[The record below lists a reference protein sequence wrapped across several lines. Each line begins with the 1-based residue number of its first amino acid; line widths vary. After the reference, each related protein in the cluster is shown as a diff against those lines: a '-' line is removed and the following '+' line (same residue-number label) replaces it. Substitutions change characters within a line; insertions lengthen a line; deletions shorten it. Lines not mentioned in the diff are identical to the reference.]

1 MRMSCAVLALA
12 LLAGSVPT
20 PAAAQTRTITG
31 IITDAGTGQPLEGAR
46 VSVRGTTLTTT
57 TSVGGT
63 FTLGNVPPGNVV
75 IAIRRIGHN
84 YVDLPL
90 AAGETQLHAALTR
103 DPLHL
108 SDVVVTGQATAVD
121 RRNLANAVATVSGEE
136 LSRVSAQSVEQALQ
150 GKVVGASIQSNSG
163 APGGGM
169 QMRLRGITSINGSSE
184 PLYVI
189 DGVVVSNVAIPSN
202 QNAVTKST
210 QGSNPSLTQDNQVNR
225 IADLN
230 PNDIE
235 NIEVLKGA
243 SASAIYGSRAS
254 NGVVIITTRRG
265 KSGERQ
271 VNATQRIGV
280 SKISNTLGSRTF
292 TTLAEATAAW
302 GASAATYYTQGVTYD
317 HERELAG
324 RTPTSSES
332 VVDVSGGD
340 SDTRYFAS
348 GLWRQDGGIIDN
360 TGYGKQSVRANLDQ
374 DFGQRLNF
382 SLQTNATRSLAQ
394 RGLTNNDNAG
404 VSFWMVFPFT
414 PSFLNLQRNADGT
427 FPANR
432 FGNISNPLQTAALM
446 KNDEKV
452 LRSILAG
459 KLTFSAVQRQSYNL
473 KFTMNGGAD
482 QFSQENSLLFPPE
495 LQFEPLDDGEPGT
508 ALLSN
513 SNNLNL
519 NLGSNA
525 VFTFTPMGGSFAATT
540 SVGVNGSSR
549 ELRTSRIVSRNLV
562 GGLGIVGAGTDV
574 RVVENRQRVEDFG
587 LFAQEELLTWSERL
601 LLTAGVTADRSS
613 ANSDTKK
620 YFYYPKV
627 SGSFRIP
634 QLVRS
639 LDEIKLRAAYGQ
651 TGNQP
656 LFGQKFT
663 PLSAIENI
671 AGLPGLVVPV
681 LGTVGSTNLHP
692 ERQREVEAGTDM
704 TFAGGRAA
712 LELTGFR
719 KDISDLLLQRTLAP
733 SSGFGF
739 EIFNGGRL
747 RTTGA
752 EVAVNLVPV
761 QTSQAEW
768 IFRTSYASTRSKIV
782 SLPVPTFRGLGFG
795 TALGSFQFE
804 EGASATQIVGNDS
817 LPDGSVVVRKIGD
830 ANPDFNMSFVNDFR
844 FRRLHL
850 YGLLDWQHGG
860 SIINLT
866 KFLYDLGQNTVDY
879 ADPITYGGLQTTKGA
894 NRLRLFPK
902 QTAVYVEDASF
913 LKLRELTLSLELPPT
928 MVSRLGR
935 GIRTADLSLSG
946 RNLWTHTNYTG
957 MDPEVS
963 NFGNQ
968 AVGRNIDVAPFP
980 PSRSFWFSVS
990 LGF

>member
-1 MRMSCAVLALA
+1 MRVRCVFLAIA
-12 LLAGSVPT
+12 MLLLSL
-20 PAAAQTRTITG
+20 PASAQTRTLTG
-31 IITDAGTGQPLEGAR
+31 TVTDATTGQPLEGAR
-46 VSVRGTTLTTT
+46 ISVRGTSLATAT
-57 TSVGGT
+57 GAAGQ
-63 FTLGNVPPGNVV
+63 FTLGGLPTGSITV
-75 IAIRRIGHN
+75 AIRRIGN
-84 YVDLPL
+84 NPVDIVLPPGQN
-90 AAGETQLHAALTR
+90 AISVTLTR
-103 DPLHL
+103 DPLRL
-108 SDVVVTGQATAVD
+108 SDVVVTGQATGVE

-136 LSRVSAQSVEQALQ
+136 VSRVSSQTVEQALQ
-150 GKVVGASIQSNSG
+150 GKVVGASIQANSG

-169 QMRLRGITSINGSSE
+169 QMRLRGVTSINGSSE
-184 PLYVI
+184 PLYVV
-189 DGVVVSNVAIPSN
+189 DGVVLSNVAIPSN

-265 KSGERQ
+265 RAGGRQ
-271 VNATQRIGV
+271 INATQRLGF

-292 TTLAEATAAW
+292 NTLAEATAAW
-302 GASAATYYTQGVTYD
+302 GASAANFYQQGVTYD

-324 RTPTSSES
+324 DTPISSES
-332 VVDVSGGD
+332 VVDISGGD

-348 GLWRQDGGIIDN
+348 GLWKHDGGIIKN

-374 DFGQRLNF
+374 SFGSRLNL
-382 SLQTNATRSLAQ
+382 SLQTNATTSLAQ

-414 PSFLNLQRNADGT
+414 PSFLDLRQNPDGT
-427 FPANR
+427 FPLNR
-432 FGNISNPLQTAALM
+432 FGQVSNPLQTAALM

-459 KLTFSAVQRQSYNL
+459 RLTLNALQRAGYSLSFYL
-473 KFTMNGGAD
+473 NGGAD

-495 LQFEPLDDGEPGT
+495 LQFEPIDDGEPGT

-513 SNNLNL
+513 SKNLNL
-519 NLGSNA
+519 NLGTSA
-525 VFTFTPMGGSFAATT
+525 VFTLTPGSGAFRATT

-549 ELRTSRIVSRNLV
+549 DLRVSRIVSRNLV
-562 GGLGIVGAGTDV
+562 GGLGIVGAGTNV
-574 RVVENRQRVEDFG
+574 RVLEQRSRVEDFG
-587 LFAQEELLTWSERL
+587 LFAQEEFLTLSERL
-601 LLTAGVTADRSS
+601 LLTAGITADRSS
-613 ANSDTKK
+613 ANSDTEK
-620 YFYYPKV
+620 YFYYPKF
-627 SGSFRIP
+627 SGSFRFP
-634 QLVRS
+634 QPFQRI
-639 LDEIKLRAAYGQ
+639 DELKIRAAYGQ
-651 TGNQP
+651 SGNQP

-663 PLSAIENI
+663 PLSVIENI
-671 AGLPGLVVPV
+671 AGLSSIVVPV
-681 LGTVGSTNLHP
+681 LGTVGSLDLRP
-692 ERQREVEAGTDM
+692 ERLRELEAGADLS
-704 TFAGGRAA
+704 FAGGRAA
-712 LELTGFR
+712 LEVTGFR
-719 KDISDLLLQRTLAP
+719 KDITDLLLQRTLAP

-739 EIFNGGRL
+739 EVFNGGKL

-752 EVAVNLVPV
+752 EVGVNLIPIQSA
-761 QTSQAEW
+761 QTEW
-768 IFRTSYASTRSKIV
+768 AFRASYASTRSKIL

-830 ANPDFNMSFVNDFR
+830 ANPSFTMSFVNNLRFNR
-844 FRRLHL
+844 FRL

-866 KFLYDLGQNTVDY
+866 KFLYDLGQNTIDY
-879 ADPITYGGLQTTKGA
+879 ADPITYGSLQTTKGA

-902 QTAVYVEDASF
+902 QTGVYVEDASF
-913 LKLRELTLSLELPPT
+913 MKLREVTLSFELPST
-928 MVSRLGR
+928 MVSRFGR
-935 GIRTADLSLSG
+935 GIRSAELSFSG
-946 RNLWTHTNYTG
+946 RNLWTNTDYTG

-968 AVGRNIDVAPFP
+968 AIGRNIDVAPFP
-980 PSRSFWFSVS
+980 PSRSFWFSLS

>member
-1 MRMSCAVLALA
+1 MRMRCAALVLAM
-12 LLAGSVPT
+12 LLSSVPVL
-20 PAAAQTRTITG
+20 AQTRTITG
-31 IITDAGTGQPLEGAR
+31 TVTDAETGQPLEGAR
-46 VSVRGTTLTTT
+46 VGVRGTALSTTT
-57 TSVGGT
+57 AANGR
-63 FTLGNVPPGNVV
+63 FTLGNVPEGSVI

-84 YVDLPL
+84 FADLPL
-90 AAGETQLHAALTR
+90 PAGQNDLTAALTR
-103 DPLHL
+103 DPLRL

-136 LSRVSAQSVEQALQ
+136 VSRVSAQTVEQALQ

-169 QMRLRGITSINGSSE
+169 QMRLRGVTSINGSSE
-184 PLYVI
+184 PLYVV
-189 DGVVVSNVAIPSN
+189 DGVVLSNVAIPSN
-202 QNAVTKST
+202 QNAVTRST

-254 NGVVIITTRRG
+254 NGVVIITTRHGR
-265 KSGERQ
+265 SGERRI
-271 VNATQRIGV
+271 NATQRLGF

-292 TTLAEATAAW
+292 TTEADAVGAFGANAANFFTP
-302 GASAATYYTQGVTYD
+302 GRVFDQ
-317 HERELAG
+317 EKELAG
-324 RTPTSSES
+324 KTPISSES

-340 SDTRYFAS
+340 EDTRYFAS

-374 DFGQRLNF
+374 DFGKRLNF

-394 RGLTNNDNAG
+394 RGLTNNDNAS

-414 PSFLNLQRNADGT
+414 PSFVDLRQGADGT
-427 FPANR
+427 YPANP
-432 FGNISNPLQTAALM
+432 FVVSNPLQTAALM

-452 LRSILAG
+452 LRSIVAGRLTLTALERQGSSLKITLA
-459 KLTFSAVQRQSYNL
+459 
-473 KFTMNGGAD
+473 GGAD

-495 LQFEPLDDGEPGT
+495 LQFEPIDDGEPGT

-513 SNNLNL
+513 SNNLNF

-525 VFTFTPMGGSFAATT
+525 VFTFAPASGAFATTT
-540 SVGVNGSSR
+540 SVGINGSTR
-549 ELRTSRIVSRNLV
+549 DLRISRIVSRNLV

-574 RVVENRQRVEDFG
+574 RVLEQRQRVEDYA
-587 LFAQEELLTWSERL
+587 LFAQEEFLTLNERL
-601 LLTAGVTADRSS
+601 LLTAGITADRSS
-613 ANSDTKK
+613 ANSDTEK
-620 YFYYPKV
+620 YFYYPKF
-627 SGSFRIP
+627 SGSFRFP
-634 QLVRS
+634 QPFRAFE
-639 LDEIKLRAAYGQ
+639 EIKIRAAYGQ

-681 LGTVGSTNLHP
+681 QGTVGSLNLRP
-692 ERQREVEAGTDM
+692 ERQREFEAGTDM
-704 TFAGGRAA
+704 TFAGGRGS
-712 LELTGFR
+712 LEITGFR

-739 EIFNGGRL
+739 EVFNGGKL

-752 EVAVNLVPV
+752 EVGVNLVPI
-761 QTSQAEW
+761 QSADAEW
-768 IFRTSYASTRSKIV
+768 IFRTTYASTRSKIT

-817 LPDGSVVVRKIGD
+817 LPDGSTVVRKIGD
-830 ANPDFNMSFVNDFR
+830 SNPDFNMSFSNDLR
-844 FRRLHL
+844 YKRLRL
-850 YGLLDWQHGG
+850 YGLLDWQHG
-860 SIINLT
+860 SDIINLT
-866 KFLYDLGQNTVDY
+866 KFLYDLGSNTADY

-902 QTAVYVEDASF
+902 QTAMYVEDASF
-913 LKLRELTLSLELPPT
+913 MKLREVTLSLELPT
-928 MVSRLGR
+928 AMVARFGR
-935 GIRTADLSLSG
+935 GVRSVDLSLSG
-946 RNLWTHTNYTG
+946 RNLLTFTDYTG

-968 AVGRNIDVAPFP
+968 AIGRNIDVAPFP
-980 PSRSFWFSVS
+980 PSRSFWFSVA

>member
-1 MRMSCAVLALA
+1 MRLSCAAMALA
-12 LLAGSVPT
+12 LFTAM

-31 IITDAGTGQPLEGAR
+31 TIVDASTGQPLEGAR
-46 VSVRGTTLTTT
+46 VSVRGSAIAT
-57 TSVGGT
+57 TSGPGGQ
-63 FTLGNVPPGNVV
+63 FTLGGVPQTGITISV
-75 IAIRRIGHN
+75 RRIGSN
-84 YVDLPL
+84 PADVTL
-90 AAGETQLHAALTR
+90 APGMNEIRVTLTR
-103 DPLHL
+103 DPLRL
-108 SDVVVTGQATAVD
+108 SDVVVTGQATGVE

-136 LSRVSAQSVEQALQ
+136 VSRVSAQSVEQALQ
-150 GKVVGASIQSNSG
+150 GKVVGASIQANSG

-169 QMRLRGITSINGSSE
+169 QMRLRGVTSINGSSE
-184 PLYVI
+184 PLYVV
-189 DGVVVSNVAIPSN
+189 DGVVLSNVAIPSN
-202 QNAVTKST
+202 QNAVTRST
-210 QGSNPSLTQDNQVNR
+210 QGSNPSLTQDAQVNR

-265 KSGERQ
+265 RAGERRI
-271 VNATQRIGV
+271 NATQRLGW
-280 SKISNTLGSRTF
+280 SKISHTLGSRTF
-292 TTLAEATAAW
+292 NTLAEATAAW
-302 GASAATYYTQGVTYD
+302 GPSAANFYQQGVTYD
-317 HERELAG
+317 HEKELAG
-324 RTPTSSES
+324 RTPMSSES
-332 VVDVSGGD
+332 VVDISGGD

-348 GLWRQDGGIIDN
+348 GLWKHDGGIIAN

-374 DFGQRLNF
+374 DFGQRLNL
-382 SLQTNATRSLAQ
+382 SLQTNATTSLAQ

-414 PSFLNLQRNADGT
+414 PNFLDLRQKADGT
-427 FPANR
+427 FPDNH

-459 KLTFSAVQRQSYNL
+459 RLTFNAIQSQGYSL
-473 KFTMNGGAD
+473 RFYLNGGAD

-495 LQFEPLDDGEPGT
+495 LQFEPIDDGEPGT

-513 SNNLNL
+513 SKNLNL
-519 NLGSNA
+519 NLGSSG
-525 VFTFTPMGGSFAATT
+525 VFTIAPAGGAFTATT

-549 ELRTSRIVSRNLV
+549 DLRISRIVSRNLV

-574 RVVENRQRVEDFG
+574 RVLEQRQRVENFG
-587 LFAQEELLTWSERL
+587 LFAQEEFLTLSERL
-601 LLTAGVTADRSS
+601 LLTAGINADRSS
-613 ANSDTKK
+613 ANSDTEK
-620 YFYYPKV
+620 YFFYPKV
-627 SGSFRIP
+627 SGSLRFPQPFR
-634 QLVRS
+634 S
-639 LDEIKLRAAYGQ
+639 TDEIKIRAAYGQ
-651 TGNQP
+651 SGNEP

-671 AGLPGLVVPV
+671 AGLPGIVVPV
-681 LGTVGSTNLHP
+681 QGTVGSTNLHP
-692 ERQREVEAGTDM
+692 ERQREIEVGADLA
-704 TFAGGRAA
+704 FAGGRAA

-739 EIFNGGRL
+739 ENFNGGKL

-752 EVAVNLVPV
+752 EVGVNLVPF
-761 QTSQAEW
+761 QTTDAEW
-768 IFRTSYASTRSKIV
+768 LFRTSYASTRSKIV

-830 ANPDFNMSFVNDFR
+830 ANPDFTMSFVNNLR
-844 FRRLHL
+844 FKRFHL

-866 KFLYDLGQNTVDY
+866 KFLYDLGQNTIDY
-879 ADPITYGGLQTTKGA
+879 AEPITYGSLQTTKGA

-913 LKLRELTLSLELPPT
+913 MKLREVTLSFEVPST
-928 MVSRLGR
+928 IVSRFGR
-935 GIRTADLSLSG
+935 GIRSADLSFSG

-968 AVGRNIDVAPFP
+968 PIGRNIDVAPFP
-980 PSRSFWFSVS
+980 PSRSYWFSLS

>member
-1 MRMSCAVLALA
+1 MRLRCSLAVIAM
-12 LLAGSVPT
+12 LLLSL
-20 PAAAQTRTITG
+20 PAAAQTRTLTG
-31 IITDAGTGQPLEGAR
+31 TVTDATTGQPLEGAR
-46 VSVRGTTLTTT
+46 VSVRGTALNTATGAAGQFTIGGVP
-57 TSVGGT
+57 TSGITISV
-63 FTLGNVPPGNVV
+63 
-75 IAIRRIGHN
+75 RRIGSN
-84 YVDLPL
+84 PVEIVLPP
-90 AAGETQLHAALTR
+90 GQTEIRIGLTR
-103 DPLHL
+103 DPLRL
-108 SDVVVTGQATAVD
+108 SDVVVTGQATGVE
-121 RRNLANAVATVSGEE
+121 RRNLANAVATVSGEDV
-136 LSRVSAQSVEQALQ
+136 SRVSAQTVEQALQ
-150 GKVVGASIQSNSG
+150 GKVVGASIQANSG

-169 QMRLRGITSINGSSE
+169 QMRMRGVTSINASSE

-225 IADLN
+225 IADIN

-254 NGVVIITTRRG
+254 NGVVIITTRHGRA
-265 KSGERQ
+265 GERRI
-271 VNATQRIGV
+271 NATQRIGF

-292 TTLAEATAAW
+292 TTLADATAAF
-302 GASAATYYTQGVTYD
+302 GASAANFFTPGGPVYD
-317 HERELAG
+317 HEEELAG
-324 RTPTSSES
+324 HTPVSSES
-332 VVDVSGGD
+332 VVDFSGGD
-340 SDTRYFAS
+340 ADTRYFAS
-348 GLWRQDGGIIDN
+348 GLWKYDGGIIDN

-374 DFGQRLNF
+374 DFGKRLNF
-382 SLQTNATRSLAQ
+382 SLQTQALKSLAQ
-394 RGLTNNDNAG
+394 RGLTNNDNAS

-414 PSFLNLQRNADGT
+414 PSFVNLERNPDGT
-427 FPANR
+427 YPSNPFVA
-432 FGNISNPLQTAALM
+432 SNPLQTAALM

-459 KLTFSAVQRQSYNL
+459 RLTFDAVERQGFSL
-473 KFTMNGGAD
+473 RFAVNGGAD

-495 LQFEPLDDGEPGT
+495 LQFEPTDDGEPGT

-519 NLGSNA
+519 NLATTG
-525 VFTFTPMGGSFAATT
+525 VFTLTPLSGAFRATT

-549 ELRTSRIVSRNLV
+549 ELRISRIVSRNLV

-574 RVVENRQRVEDFG
+574 RVLEQRQRVEDFG
-587 LFAQEELLTWSERL
+587 LFAQEEFLTFNERL
-601 LLTAGVTADRSS
+601 LLTAGINADRSS
-613 ANSDTKK
+613 ANSDTEK
-620 YFYYPKV
+620 YFYYPKF
-627 SGSFRIP
+627 SGSFRFP
-634 QLVRS
+634 QPFRWV
-639 LDEIKLRAAYGQ
+639 EEAKIRAAYGQ
-651 TGNQP
+651 SGNQP

-681 LGTVGSTNLHP
+681 QGPVGSTNLHP
-692 ERQREVEAGTDM
+692 ERQREFEAGADIG
-704 TFAGGRAA
+704 FIGGRAS
-712 LELTGFR
+712 LEITGFR

-739 EIFNGGRL
+739 EIFNGGKL

-752 EVAVNLVPV
+752 EVGVNIIPI
-761 QTSQAEW
+761 QNADAEW
-768 IFRTSYASTRSKIV
+768 AFRTSYASTRSKIV

-804 EGASATQIVGNDS
+804 EGASPTQIVGNDS
-817 LPDGSVVVRKIGD
+817 LPNGSTVVRKIGD
-830 ANPDFNMSFVNDFR
+830 ANPSFNMSFVNNLR
-844 FRRLHL
+844 FKSLRL

-860 SIINLT
+860 SLINLT
-866 KFLYDLGQNTVDY
+866 KFLYDLGSNTADY
-879 ADPITYGGLQTTKGA
+879 AEPITVGTLQTTKGA

-902 QTAVYVEDASF
+902 QTAMYVEDASF
-913 LKLRELTLSLELPPT
+913 LKLREVTLSVDVPST
-928 MVSRLGR
+928 IVSRFGR
-935 GIRTADLSLSG
+935 GVRTAELSFSG
-946 RNLWTHTNYTG
+946 RNLWTHTDYTG

-968 AVGRNIDVAPFP
+968 PIGRNIDVGPFP
-980 PSRSFWFSVS
+980 PSRSFWFSVT

>member
-1 MRMSCAVLALA
+1 MRRSCALAALA
-12 LLAGSVPT
+12 LLLGSVPV
-20 PAAAQTRTITG
+20 AAQTRTITG
-31 IITDAGTGQPLEGAR
+31 TVTDAATGQPLEDAR
-46 VSVRGTTLTTT
+46 VSVRGTSLSTTT
-57 TSVGGT
+57 GAGGR
-63 FTLGNVPPGNVV
+63 FTLGNVPEGNLT

-84 YVDLPL
+84 FVDLPL
-90 AAGETQLHAALTR
+90 PAGQNELRAALTR
-103 DPLHL
+103 DPLRL

-121 RRNLANAVATVSGEE
+121 RRNLANAVATVSGEDV
-136 LSRVSAQSVEQALQ
+136 SRVSAQTVEQALQ
-150 GKVVGASIQSNSG
+150 GKVVGASIQANSG

-169 QMRLRGITSINGSSE
+169 QMRLRGVTSINGSSE
-184 PLYVI
+184 PLYVV

-265 KSGERQ
+265 RSGERR
-271 VNATQRIGV
+271 VNATQRIGF

-292 TTLAEATAAW
+292 NTLAEATAAW
-302 GASAATYYTQGVTYD
+302 GPSAATFYKQGVTYD
-317 HERELAG
+317 QERELAG
-324 RTPTSSES
+324 HTPVSSES

-340 SDTRYFAS
+340 ADTRYFAS
-348 GLWRQDGGIIDN
+348 GLWKKDGGIIDN
-360 TGYGKQSVRANLDQ
+360 TGYGKQGVRANLDQ
-374 DFGQRLNF
+374 DFGKRLNL
-382 SLQTNATRSLAQ
+382 SLQTDATKSLAQ
-394 RGLTNNDNAG
+394 RGLTNNDNAS

-414 PSFLNLQRNADGT
+414 PSFVDLRRQPDGT
-427 FPANR
+427 FPANP
-432 FGNISNPLQTAALM
+432 FVTSNPLQTAALM

-452 LRSILAG
+452 LRSILSG
-459 KLTFSAVQRQSYNL
+459 RLTLTAIESQAYNL
-473 KFTMNGGAD
+473 KLVLNGGAD

-495 LQFEPLDDGEPGT
+495 LQFEPIDGEPGT

-513 SNNLNL
+513 SNNVNL

-525 VFTFTPMGGSFAATT
+525 VFTFAPISGAFTATT
-540 SVGVNGSSR
+540 SVGVNGASR
-549 ELRTSRIVSRNLV
+549 DLRISRIVSQNLV

-574 RVVENRQRVEDFG
+574 RVLEQRQRVENFG
-587 LFAQEELLTWSERL
+587 LFAQEEFLTLSERL
-601 LLTAGVTADRSS
+601 LLTAGINADRSS

-620 YFYYPKV
+620 YFYYPKL
-627 SGSFRIP
+627 SGSLRFPQVFRGI
-634 QLVRS
+634 
-639 LDEIKLRAAYGQ
+639 EEAKLRAAYGQ
-651 TGNQP
+651 SGNEP

-671 AGLPGLVVPV
+671 AGLPGLTVPV
-681 LGTVGSTNLHP
+681 QGTVGSKNLHP
-692 ERQREVEAGTDM
+692 ERQREFEAGTDL
-704 TFAGGRAA
+704 TLAGGRAA
-712 LELTGFR
+712 VELTGFR
-719 KDISDLLLQRTLAP
+719 KDISDLILQRTLPP

-739 EIFNGGRL
+739 ENFNGGKL
-747 RTTGA
+747 RTTGL
-752 EVAVNLVPV
+752 EVGVNLVPI
-761 QTSQAEW
+761 QSTEAEW
-768 IFRTSYASTRSKIV
+768 VFRTSFASTRSKITE
-782 SLPVPTFRGLGFG
+782 LPVPTFRGLGFG

-804 EGASATQIVGNDS
+804 QGASATQIVGNDT
-817 LPDGSVVVRKIGD
+817 LPNGTTLVRKIGD
-830 ANPDFNMSFVNDFR
+830 ANPDFTMSFVNNLR
-844 FRRLHL
+844 FRRLRL

-866 KFLYDLGQNTVDY
+866 KFLYDLGSNTVDF

-913 LKLRELTLSLELPPT
+913 LKLRELTLSFDIPET
-928 MVSRLGR
+928 MISRFGR
-935 GIRTADLSLSG
+935 GVRTAEVSFSG

-968 AVGRNIDVAPFP
+968 PIGRNIDVAPFP
-980 PSRSFWFSVS
+980 PSRSFWLSVS

>member
-1 MRMSCAVLALA
+1 MRVRCVLMAA
-12 LLAGSVPT
+12 AMLLLSV
-20 PAAAQTRTITG
+20 PAAAQTRTLTG
-31 IITDAGTGQPLEGAR
+31 TVTDASTGQPLEGAR
-46 VSVRGTTLTTT
+46 VSVRGTSLAATTGAAG
-57 TSVGGT
+57 V
-63 FTLGNVPPGNVV
+63 FTLGSVPTGG
-75 IAIRRIGHN
+75 ITITIRRIGSN
-84 YVDLPL
+84 PTEIVLPP
-90 AAGETQLHAALTR
+90 GQNEIRVTLTR
-103 DPLHL
+103 DPLRL
-108 SDVVVTGQATAVD
+108 SDVVVTGQATGVE

-136 LSRVSAQSVEQALQ
+136 VSRVSAQTVEQALQ
-150 GKVVGASIQSNSG
+150 GKVVGASIQANSG

-169 QMRLRGITSINGSSE
+169 QMRLRGVTSINGASE
-184 PLYVI
+184 PLYVV
-189 DGVVVSNVAIPSN
+189 DGVVLSNVAIPSN

-225 IADLN
+225 IADIN

-265 KSGERQ
+265 RAGERR
-271 VNATQRIGV
+271 VNATQRVGF

-292 TTLAEATAAW
+292 NTLAEATAAW
-302 GASAATYYTQGVTYD
+302 GASAANFYQQGRSFD

-324 RTPTSSES
+324 RTPVSSES
-332 VVDVSGGD
+332 VVDISGGD

-348 GLWRQDGGIIDN
+348 GLWKRDGGIIQN

-374 DFGQRLNF
+374 DFGPRLNL
-382 SLQTNATRSLAQ
+382 SLQTNATTSLAQ

-414 PSFLNLQRNADGT
+414 PNFLDLRQNPDGT

-432 FGNISNPLQTAALM
+432 FGNVSNPLQTAALM

-459 KLTFSAVQRQSYNL
+459 RLTFNAIQRQAYSL
-473 KFTMNGGAD
+473 KLYLNGGAD

-495 LQFEPLDDGEPGT
+495 LQFEPIDDGEPGT

-513 SNNLNL
+513 SKNLNL
-519 NLGSNA
+519 NLGTSA
-525 VFTFTPMGGSFAATT
+525 VFTVSPASGAFSATT

-549 ELRTSRIVSRNLV
+549 ELRVSRIVSRNLV
-562 GGLGIVGAGTDV
+562 GGLGIVGAGTNV
-574 RVVENRQRVEDFG
+574 RVLEQRQRVEDFG
-587 LFAQEELLTWSERL
+587 LFAQEEFLTLSERL

-613 ANSDTKK
+613 ANSDTEK
-620 YFYYPKV
+620 YFYYPKI
-627 SGSFRIP
+627 SGSFRFIQP
-634 QLVRS
+634 FRMMEEVK
-639 LDEIKLRAAYGQ
+639 IRAAYGQ
-651 TGNQP
+651 SGNQP

-663 PLSAIENI
+663 PLSAVENI
-671 AGLPGLVVPV
+671 AGLPAIVVPV
-681 LGTVGSTNLHP
+681 QGTVGSLNLRP
-692 ERQREVEAGTDM
+692 ERMREIEAGADLS
-704 TFAGGRAA
+704 FVGGRAA
-712 LELTGFR
+712 VELTGFR
-719 KDISDLLLQRTLAP
+719 KDITDLLLQRTLAP

-739 EIFNGGRL
+739 EIFNGGKL

-752 EVAVNLVPV
+752 EVAVNLVPIQSA
-761 QTSQAEW
+761 QTEW
-768 IFRTSYASTRSKIV
+768 VFRTSFASTRSKIV
-782 SLPVPTFRGLGFG
+782 ALPVPTFRGLGFG

-830 ANPDFNMSFVNDFR
+830 ANPSFTMSFVNNLRFNR
-844 FRRLHL
+844 FRL

-866 KFLYDLGQNTVDY
+866 KFLYDLGQNTIDY
-879 ADPITYGGLQTTKGA
+879 ADPITYGTLQTTKGA

-913 LKLRELTLSLELPPT
+913 MKLREVTLAFELPAT
-928 MVSRLGR
+928 MVSRFGR
-935 GIRTADLSLSG
+935 GIRSAELSFSG
-946 RNLWTHTNYTG
+946 RNLWTNTDYSG

-968 AVGRNIDVAPFP
+968 PIGRNIDVAPFP
-980 PSRSFWFSVS
+980 PSRSFWFSLS

>member
-1 MRMSCAVLALA
+1 MRMSCAVLALT
-12 LLAGSVPT
+12 LLLSSVP
-20 PAAAQTRTITG
+20 AVAQTRTITG
-31 IITDAGTGQPLEGAR
+31 TVTDASTGQPLEGAR
-46 VSVRGTTLTTT
+46 VGVRGTALSVTT
-57 TSVGGT
+57 GADGK
-63 FTLGNVPPGNVV
+63 FTLGNVPQGNVV
-75 IAIRRIGHN
+75 VAIRRIGN
-84 YVDLPL
+84 NFVDLPL
-90 AAGETQLHAALTR
+90 PAGQNELRVALTR
-103 DPLHL
+103 DPLRL

-136 LSRVSAQSVEQALQ
+136 VSRVSAQTVEQALQ
-150 GKVVGASIQSNSG
+150 GKVVGASIQANSG

-169 QMRLRGITSINGSSE
+169 QMRLRGVTSINGSSE
-184 PLYVI
+184 PLYVV

-202 QNAVTKST
+202 QNAVTRST

-265 KSGERQ
+265 RSGERRI
-271 VNATQRIGV
+271 NATQRIGV

-292 TTLAEATAAW
+292 TSLADATAAF
-302 GASAATYYTQGVTYD
+302 GASAANYFKPGVVYN
-317 HERELAG
+317 HEDELAG
-324 RTPTSSES
+324 HTPMSSES

-340 SDTRYFAS
+340 SDTRYFVS
-348 GLWRQDGGIIDN
+348 GLWKHDGGIIDN
-360 TGYGKQSVRANLDQ
+360 TGYGKQSVRAN
-374 DFGQRLNF
+374 
-382 SLQTNATRSLAQ
+382 
-394 RGLTNNDNAG
+394 NDNAS

-414 PSFLNLQRNADGT
+414 PSFVDLRRNPDGT
-427 FPANR
+427 FPSNPFVA
-432 FGNISNPLQTAALM
+432 SNPLQTAALM

-459 KLTFSAVQRQSYNL
+459 RLTFNAIQRQAYNL
-473 KFTMNGGAD
+473 KFTLNGGAD

-495 LQFEPLDDGEPGT
+495 LQFEPTDDGEPGT

-513 SNNLNL
+513 SNNVNL
-519 NLGSNA
+519 NLGTNG
-525 VFTFTPMGGSFAATT
+525 VFTLTPASGAFTATT

-549 ELRTSRIVSRNLV
+549 DLRTSRIVSRNLV

-574 RVVENRQRVEDFG
+574 RVVEQRQRVEDFG
-587 LFAQEELLTWSERL
+587 LFAQEEFLTLSERL
-601 LLTAGVTADRSS
+601 LLTAGINADRSS

-620 YFYYPKV
+620 YFYYPKF
-627 SGSFRIP
+627 SGSLRFPQPFRAT
-634 QLVRS
+634 
-639 LDEIKLRAAYGQ
+639 DEAKLRIAYGQ
-651 TGNQP
+651 SGNQP

-692 ERQREVEAGTDM
+692 ERQREVEAGVDA

-739 EIFNGGRL
+739 EVFNGGKL

-752 EVAVNLVPV
+752 EVGVNLVPI
-761 QTSQAEW
+761 QSAETEW
-768 IFRTSYASTRSKIV
+768 IFRTSFASTRSKIT

-817 LPDGSVVVRKIGD
+817 LPNGSVVVRKIGD
-830 ANPDFNMSFVNDFR
+830 ANPDFNMSFSNNLR
-844 FRRLHL
+844 FKRLRL

-866 KFLYDLGQNTVDY
+866 KFLYDLGSNTVDY

-902 QTAVYVEDASF
+902 QTGVYVEDASF
-913 LKLRELTLSLELPPT
+913 MKLRELTLSLDVPET
-928 MVSRLGR
+928 MVARFGR
-935 GIRTADLSLSG
+935 GVRTAEQSFSG

-968 AVGRNIDVAPFP
+968 PIGRNIDVAPFP
-980 PSRSFWFSVS
+980 PSRSFWFSLS

>member
-1 MRMSCAVLALA
+1 MVACVWWHRLILTSAGGCMRMGCAVMALA
-12 LLAGSVPT
+12 LLLGAVP
-20 PAAAQTRTITG
+20 AVAQTRTITG
-31 IITDAGTGQPLEGAR
+31 TVTDAGTGQPLEGAR
-46 VSVRGTTLTTT
+46 VSVRGTALSTTT
-57 TSVGGT
+57 GAGGR
-63 FTLGNVPPGNVV
+63 FTLGNVPDGNIVV
-75 IAIRRIGHN
+75 SIRRIGSN
-84 YVDLPL
+84 FADLPL
-90 AAGETQLHAALTR
+90 PAGQNELRAVLTR
-103 DPLHL
+103 DPLRL
-108 SDVVVTGQATAVD
+108 SDVVVTGQATGVE

-136 LSRVSAQSVEQALQ
+136 VARVSAQTVEQALQ
-150 GKVVGASIQSNSG
+150 GKVVGASIQ
-163 APGGGM
+163 A
-169 QMRLRGITSINGSSE
+169 
-184 PLYVI
+184 
-189 DGVVVSNVAIPSN
+189 
-202 QNAVTKST
+202 
-210 QGSNPSLTQDNQVNR
+210 NQVNR

-265 KSGERQ
+265 RSGERR
-271 VNATQRIGV
+271 VNATQRLGV

-292 TTLAEATAAW
+292 NTLAEATAAW
-302 GASAATYYTQGVTYD
+302 GPSAATFYKQGVTYD
-317 HERELAG
+317 QERELAG
-324 RTPTSSES
+324 HTPVSSES

-340 SDTRYFAS
+340 ADTRYFAS
-348 GLWRQDGGIIDN
+348 GLWKKDGGIIDN
-360 TGYGKQSVRANLDQ
+360 TGYGKQGVRANLDQ
-374 DFGQRLNF
+374 DFGKRLNL
-382 SLQTNATRSLAQ
+382 SLQTDATKSLAQ
-394 RGLTNNDNAG
+394 RGLTNNDNAS

-414 PSFLNLQRNADGT
+414 PSFVDLRRNPDGT
-427 FPANR
+427 FPSNPFVA
-432 FGNISNPLQTAALM
+432 SNPLQTAALM

-459 KLTFSAVQRQSYNL
+459 RLTFNAIQRQAYNL
-473 KFTMNGGAD
+473 KFTLNGGAD

-495 LQFEPLDDGEPGT
+495 LQFEPTDDGEPGT

-513 SNNLNL
+513 SNNVNL
-519 NLGSNA
+519 NLGTNG
-525 VFTFTPMGGSFAATT
+525 VFTLTPASGAFTATT

-549 ELRTSRIVSRNLV
+549 DLRTSRIVSRNLV

-574 RVVENRQRVEDFG
+574 RVVEQRQRVEDFG
-587 LFAQEELLTWSERL
+587 LFAQEEFLTLSERL
-601 LLTAGVTADRSS
+601 LLTAGINADRSS

-620 YFYYPKV
+620 YSYYPKL
-627 SGSFRIP
+627 SGSYRFVQPFRGMQELKI
-634 QLVRS
+634 
-639 LDEIKLRAAYGQ
+639 RAAYGQ

-692 ERQREVEAGTDM
+692 ERQREVEAGVDA
-704 TFAGGRAA
+704 TFGGGRAA

-739 EIFNGGRL
+739 EVFNGGKL

-752 EVAVNLVPV
+752 EVGVNLVPI
-761 QTSQAEW
+761 QTAQTEW
-768 IFRTSYASTRSKIV
+768 IFRTSFASTRSKIT

-817 LPDGSVVVRKIGD
+817 LPDGSTVVRKIGD
-830 ANPDFNMSFVNDFR
+830 GNPDFNMSFSNNLR
-844 FRRLHL
+844 FKRLRL
-850 YGLLDWQHGG
+850 YGLLDCPHGG

-866 KFLYDLGQNTVDY
+866 KFLYDLGSNTADY

-902 QTAVYVEDASF
+902 QTGVYVEDASF
-913 LKLRELTLSLELPPT
+913 MKLRELTLSLDVPET
-928 MVSRLGR
+928 MVARLGR
-935 GIRTADLSLSG
+935 GVRTAELSFSG

-968 AVGRNIDVAPFP
+968 PIGRNIDVAPFP
-980 PSRSFWFSVS
+980 PSRSYWCSLS

>member
-1 MRMSCAVLALA
+1 MRMRCAALVLAMFLS
-12 LLAGSVPT
+12 SVPVL
-20 PAAAQTRTITG
+20 AQTRTITG
-31 IITDAGTGQPLEGAR
+31 TVTDAETGQPLEGAR
-46 VSVRGTTLTTT
+46 VGVRGTALSTTT
-57 TSVGGT
+57 AANGR
-63 FTLGNVPPGNVV
+63 FTLGSVPEGNVV

-84 YVDLPL
+84 FADLPL
-90 AAGETQLHAALTR
+90 PAGQNDLRAALTR
-103 DPLHL
+103 DPLRL

-121 RRNLANAVATVSGEE
+121 RRNLANAVATVSGAEV
-136 LSRVSAQSVEQALQ
+136 SRVSAQTVEQALQ

-169 QMRLRGITSINGSSE
+169 QMRLRGVTSINGSSE
-184 PLYVI
+184 PLYVV
-189 DGVVVSNVAIPSN
+189 DGVVLSNVAIPSN
-202 QNAVTKST
+202 QNAVTRST

-265 KSGERQ
+265 AAGERRI
-271 VNATQRIGV
+271 NASQRIGF

-292 TTLAEATAAW
+292 TSSADAVAAFGPNAANFFTAGRAFD
-302 GASAATYYTQGVTYD
+302 Q
-317 HERELAG
+317 EKELAG
-324 RTPTSSES
+324 HTPLSSES

-340 SDTRYFAS
+340 ADTRYFAS
-348 GLWRQDGGIIDN
+348 GLWKHDGGIIDN
-360 TGYGKQSVRANLDQ
+360 TGYEKQSVRANLDQ
-374 DFGQRLNF
+374 DFGKRLNF

-394 RGLTNNDNAG
+394 RGLTNNDNAS

-414 PSFLNLQRNADGT
+414 PSFVDLRQNPDGT
-427 FPANR
+427 YPANP
-432 FGNISNPLQTAALM
+432 FVVSNPLQTAALM

-452 LRSILAG
+452 LRSIVSG
-459 KLTFSAVQRQSYNL
+459 RLTFTALERQGSSL
-473 KFTMNGGAD
+473 KFTLNGGAD

-495 LQFEPLDDGEPGT
+495 LQFEPIDDGEPGT

-519 NLGSNA
+519 NLGTNG
-525 VFTFTPMGGSFAATT
+525 VFTFSPASGAFAATT

-549 ELRTSRIVSRNLV
+549 ELRVSRIVSRNLV

-574 RVVENRQRVEDFG
+574 RVLEQRQRVEDFS
-587 LFAQEELLTWSERL
+587 LFAQEEFLTLSERL
-601 LLTAGVTADRSS
+601 LLTAGITADRSS
-613 ANSDTKK
+613 ANSDTEK
-620 YFYYPKV
+620 YFYYPKF
-627 SGSFRIP
+627 SGSLRFPQPFRAFE
-634 QLVRS
+634 
-639 LDEIKLRAAYGQ
+639 EIKIRAAYGQ

-681 LGTVGSTNLHP
+681 LGTVGSLNLHP
-692 ERQREVEAGTDM
+692 ERQREFEAGTDM
-704 TFAGGRAA
+704 TFAGGRGA
-712 LELTGFR
+712 LEITGFR

-739 EIFNGGRL
+739 EVFNGGKL

-752 EVAVNLVPV
+752 EVAVNLVPI
-761 QTSQAEW
+761 QSAEAQW
-768 IFRTSYASTRSKIV
+768 VFRTSYASTRSKITA
-782 SLPVPTFRGLGFG
+782 LPVPTFRGLGFG

-804 EGASATQIVGNDS
+804 EGASATQIVGNDT
-817 LPDGSVVVRKIGD
+817 LPDGSTLVRKIGD
-830 ANPDFNMSFVNDFR
+830 SNPDFTMSFSNDLR
-844 FRRLHL
+844 FKRLRL
-850 YGLLDWQHGG
+850 YGLLDWQHG
-860 SIINLT
+860 SDIINLT
-866 KFLYDLGQNTVDY
+866 KFLYDLGSNTADY

-902 QTAVYVEDASF
+902 QTAMYVEDASF
-913 LKLRELTLSLELPPT
+913 MKLREVTLSLELPTT
-928 MVSRLGR
+928 MVSRFGR
-935 GIRTADLSLSG
+935 GVRSVDLSFSG
-946 RNLWTHTNYTG
+946 RNLLTFTDYTG

-968 AVGRNIDVAPFP
+968 AIGRNIDVAPFP

>member
-1 MRMSCAVLALA
+1 MRLSCAAVALA
-12 LLAGSVPT
+12 LVFTSV
-20 PAAAQTRTITG
+20 PAAAQTRTVTG
-31 IITDAGTGQPLEGAR
+31 TVIDASTGQPLEGAR
-46 VSVRGTTLTTT
+46 VSIRGTAIAVTT
-57 TSVGGT
+57 GPNGQ
-63 FTLGNVPPGNVV
+63 FTLGNAPEN
-75 IAIRRIGHN
+75 AITLSVRRIGSN
-84 YVDLPL
+84 PADIGI
-90 AAGETQLHAALTR
+90 AAGQTDVRITMTR
-103 DPLHL
+103 DPLRL
-108 SDVVVTGQATAVD
+108 SDVVVTGQATGVE
-121 RRNLANAVATVSGEE
+121 RRNLANAVATVSGEDVA
-136 LSRVSAQSVEQALQ
+136 RVSAQSVEQALQ

-169 QMRLRGITSINGSSE
+169 QMQLRGVTSINGSSE
-184 PLYVI
+184 PLYVV

-202 QNAVTKST
+202 QNAVTRST
-210 QGSNPSLTQDNQVNR
+210 QGSNPSLTQDAQVNR

-254 NGVVIITTRRG
+254 NGVVIITTRHGR
-265 KSGERQ
+265 SGERRLD
-271 VNATQRIGV
+271 ATQRIGW
-280 SKISNTLGSRTF
+280 SKISNTLGSRSF
-292 TTLAEATAAW
+292 NSLADATAAW
-302 GASAATYYTQGVTYD
+302 GPSAATYYQQGVTFD
-317 HERELAG
+317 HEKELAG
-324 RTPTSSES
+324 RTPVSGES
-332 VVDVSGGD
+332 VVNISGGD

-348 GLWRQDGGIIDN
+348 GLWKHDGGIIAN

-374 DFGQRLNF
+374 DFGQRL
-382 SLQTNATRSLAQ
+382 SLSIQTNATTSLAQ

-414 PSFLNLQRNADGT
+414 PSFLDLRQQPDGT
-427 FPANR
+427 FPANH

-452 LRSILAG
+452 LRSILSG
-459 KLTFSAVQRQSYNL
+459 RLTLNAIQRQAYSL
-473 KFTMNGGAD
+473 RFFLNGGAD

-495 LQFEPLDDGEPGT
+495 LQFEPIDDGEPGT

-513 SNNLNL
+513 SKNLNL
-519 NLGSNA
+519 NLGTSG
-525 VFTFTPMGGSFAATT
+525 VFTLAPTGGFFTATT

-549 ELRTSRIVSRNLV
+549 DLRISRIVSRNLV

-574 RVVENRQRVEDFG
+574 RVLEQRQRVEDFG
-587 LFAQEELLTWSERL
+587 LFAQEEFLTLSERL
-601 LLTAGVTADRSS
+601 LLTAGINADRSS
-613 ANSDTKK
+613 ANSDIKK
-620 YFYYPKV
+620 YFYYPKL
-627 SGSFRIP
+627 SASFRFP
-634 QLVRS
+634 QPFRS
-639 LDEIKLRAAYGQ
+639 ADEIKIRAAYGES
-651 TGNQP
+651 GNEP

-671 AGLPGLVVPV
+671 AGLPGIVVPV
-681 LGTVGSTNLHP
+681 QGPVGSTNLHP
-692 ERQREVEAGTDM
+692 ERQREVEGGADLA
-704 TFAGGRAA
+704 FARGRVAV
-712 LELTGFR
+712 ELTGFR

-739 EIFNGGRL
+739 EIFNGGKL

-752 EVAVNLVPV
+752 EVGVNLVPIE
-761 QTSQAEW
+761 TSNTEW
-768 IFRTSYASTRSKIV
+768 LFRTSFASTRSKIV
-782 SLPVPTFRGLGFG
+782 ALPVPTFRGLGFG

-804 EGASATQIVGNDS
+804 EGKSATQIVGNDS

-830 ANPDFNMSFVNDFR
+830 ANPDFKMSFVNNLR
-844 FRRLHL
+844 FGRLRL

-913 LKLRELTLSLELPPT
+913 MKLRELTLSVELPTT
-928 MVSRLGR
+928 MVSRFGR
-935 GIRTADLSLSG
+935 GVRSADLSVSG

-968 AVGRNIDVAPFP
+968 PIGRNIDVAPFP
-980 PSRSFWFSVS
+980 PSRSYWFSLS

>member
-1 MRMSCAVLALA
+1 MRFSCAAAVLALIA
-12 LLAGSVPT
+12 AVPLS
-20 PAAAQTRTITG
+20 AQTRTVTG
-31 IITDAGTGQPLEGAR
+31 TVIDASTGQPLEGAR
-46 VSVRGTTLTTT
+46 VSVRGTTLTATT
-57 TSVGGT
+57 GASGQ
-63 FTLGNVPPGNVV
+63 FTLGNVPQSGVTVV
-75 IAIRRIGHN
+75 VRRIGSN
-84 YVDLPL
+84 PAEIPVP
-90 AAGETQLHAALTR
+90 AGQSDIRVTLTR
-103 DPLHL
+103 DPLRL
-108 SDVVVTGQATAVD
+108 SDVVVTGQATGVE
-121 RRNLANAVATVSGEE
+121 RRNLANAIATVSGEE
-136 LSRVSAQSVEQALQ
+136 VAKVSAQTVEQALQ
-150 GKVVGASIQSNSG
+150 GKVVGASIQANSG

-169 QMRLRGITSINGSSE
+169 QMRLRGVTSINGSSE
-184 PLYVI
+184 PLYVV
-189 DGVVVSNVAIPSN
+189 DGVVLSNVAIPSN

-210 QGSNPSLTQDNQVNR
+210 QGSNPALTQDAQVNR

-265 KSGERQ
+265 RAGERRI
-271 VNATQRIGV
+271 NATQRIGF

-292 TTLAEATAAW
+292 NTLAEATAAW
-302 GASAATYYTQGVTYD
+302 GASAANFYQQGVTYD

-324 RTPTSSES
+324 RTPVSSES

-340 SDTRYFAS
+340 SNTRYFAS
-348 GLWRQDGGIIDN
+348 GLWKHDGGIIAN

-374 DFGQRLNF
+374 DFGQRF
-382 SLQTNATRSLAQ
+382 SVSLQTNATTSLAQ

-414 PSFLNLQRNADGT
+414 PSFLNLQQNPDGT
-427 FPANR
+427 YPANR
-432 FGNISNPLQTAALM
+432 FGNVSNPLQTAALM

-452 LRSILAG
+452 LRSIVAG
-459 KLTFSAVQRQSYNL
+459 RVTFNAIQRQGYSL
-473 KFTMNGGAD
+473 RFFVNGGAD

-495 LQFEPLDDGEPGT
+495 LQFEPIDDGEPGT

-513 SNNLNL
+513 SKNLNL
-519 NLGSNA
+519 NLGTSG
-525 VFTFTPMGGSFAATT
+525 VFTITPGSGVFTATT

-549 ELRTSRIVSRNLV
+549 DLRVSRIVSRNLV

-574 RVVENRQRVEDFG
+574 RVLEQRQRVEDFG
-587 LFAQEELLTWSERL
+587 LFAQEEFLTLSERL
-601 LLTAGVTADRSS
+601 LLTLGINADRSS
-613 ANSDTKK
+613 ANSDTEK
-620 YFYYPKV
+620 YFFYPKV
-627 SGSFRIP
+627 SGSFRFP
-634 QLVRS
+634 QPVRA
-639 LDEIKLRAAYGQ
+639 LDELKIRAAYGQ
-651 TGNQP
+651 SGNQP

-671 AGLPGLVVPV
+671 AGLPGIVVPV
-681 LGTVGSTNLHP
+681 QGPVGSTNLHP
-692 ERQREVEAGTDM
+692 ERQRELEAGVDLA
-704 TFAGGRAA
+704 FVGGRAA
-712 LELTGFR
+712 VEITGFK

-739 EIFNGGRL
+739 EIFNGGKL

-752 EVAVNLVPV
+752 EVGVNLVPF
-761 QTSQAEW
+761 QSAQGEW
-768 IFRTSYASTRSKIV
+768 ELRTSYASTRSKIV

-830 ANPDFNMSFVNDFR
+830 ANPSFTMSFVNNLR
-844 FRRLHL
+844 FKRLRL

-879 ADPITYGGLQTTKGA
+879 ADPITYGGVQTTKGA

-913 LKLRELTLSLELPPT
+913 MKLRELTLSFDVPANIAT
-928 MVSRLGR
+928 RIGR
-935 GIRTADLSLSG
+935 GISSAELSISG

-968 AVGRNIDVAPFP
+968 PIGRNIDVAPYP
-980 PSRSFWFSVS
+980 PSRSFWFSLS

>member
-1 MRMSCAVLALA
+1 MRLRCALA
-12 LLAGSVPT
+12 AIAMLLLSL
-20 PAAAQTRTITG
+20 PASAQTRTLTG
-31 IITDAGTGQPLEGAR
+31 TVTDASTGQPLEGAR
-46 VSVRGTTLTTT
+46 VSVRGTSFTTT
-57 TSVGGT
+57 TGASGR
-63 FTLGNVPPGNVV
+63 FTLGNIPAGG
-75 IAIRRIGHN
+75 ITISIRRIGSN
-84 YVDLPL
+84 PSEIVLPP
-90 AAGETQLHAALTR
+90 GQDDIKITLTR
-103 DPLHL
+103 DPLRL
-108 SDVVVTGQATAVD
+108 SDVVVTGQATTVE
-121 RRNLANAVATVSGEE
+121 RRNLANAVATVSGEDV
-136 LSRVSAQSVEQALQ
+136 SRVSAQTVEQAMQ

-169 QMRLRGITSINGSSE
+169 QMRLRGVTSINAASE
-184 PLYVI
+184 PLYVV
-189 DGVVVSNVAIPSN
+189 DGVVLSNVAIPSN

-210 QGSNPSLTQDNQVNR
+210 GGSNPALTQDAQVNR

-265 KSGERQ
+265 RSGER
-271 VNATQRIGV
+271 VIHATQRIGF

-292 TTLAEATAAW
+292 TTVADATTAF
-302 GASAATYYTQGVTYD
+302 GASAATYFKPGVVYNQ
-317 HERELAG
+317 ERELAG
-324 RTPTSSES
+324 RTPASSES

-348 GLWRQDGGIIDN
+348 GLWKHDGGIIAN
-360 TGYGKQSVRANLDQ
+360 TGYAKQGVRANLDQ
-374 DFGQRLNF
+374 DFGKRLNF
-382 SLQTNATRSLAQ
+382 SLQTDVTRSLAQ

-414 PSFLNLQRNADGT
+414 PSFVDLRQNADGT
-427 FPANR
+427 FPANP
-432 FGNISNPLQTAALM
+432 FQASNPLQTAALM

-459 KLTFSAVQRQSYNL
+459 RLTLNAIERQSYNL
-473 KFTMNGGAD
+473 KFGLNGGAD

-495 LQFEPLDDGEPGT
+495 LQFEPIDGEPGT

-519 NLGSNA
+519 NLGTNA
-525 VFTFTPMGGSFAATT
+525 VFTVTPSTGAFTATT

-549 ELRTSRIVSRNLV
+549 DLRISRIVSRNLV

-574 RVVENRQRVEDFG
+574 NVLERHERVEDFG
-587 LFAQEELLTWSERL
+587 VFAQEEFLTLNERL
-601 LLTAGVTADRSS
+601 LLTAGINADRSS
-613 ANSDTKK
+613 VNSDPKK
-620 YFYYPKV
+620 YFYYPKF
-627 SGSFRIP
+627 SGSFRFP
-634 QLVRS
+634 QPFRALEEVK
-639 LDEIKLRAAYGQ
+639 IRAAYGQ
-651 TGNQP
+651 SGNQP

-671 AGLPGLVVPV
+671 AGLPGLVVPP
-681 LGTVGSTNLHP
+681 LGSVGSTALHP
-692 ERQREVEAGTDM
+692 ERQHEFEAGTDL
-704 TFAGGRAA
+704 TFAGGRGA

-719 KDISDLLLQRTLAP
+719 KDVSDLLLQRTLPP
-733 SSGFGF
+733 SSGFAI
-739 EIFNGGRL
+739 EIFNGGKL

-752 EVAVNLVPV
+752 EVGLNLVPV
-761 QTSQAEW
+761 QSAETEW
-768 IFRTSYASTRSKIV
+768 IFRTSFASTRSKIIE
-782 SLPVPTFRGLGFG
+782 LPVPAFETGGFG
-795 TALGSFQFE
+795 ASLGSFRIE
-804 EGASATQIVGNDS
+804 KGASATQIVGNDS
-817 LPDGSVVVRKIGD
+817 LANGSVVVRKIGD
-830 ANPDFNMSFVNDFR
+830 ANPDFNMSFSNNVR
-844 FRRLHL
+844 FKRLRL

-866 KFLYDLGQNTVDY
+866 KFLYDLGSNTADY

-894 NRLRLFPK
+894 NRLRLWPK

-913 LKLRELTLSLELPPT
+913 MKLRELTLSFEVPST

-935 GIRTADLSLSG
+935 GVRTVDLSFSG

-968 AVGRNIDVAPFP
+968 PIARNIDVAPFP
-980 PSRSFWFSVS
+980 PSRSFWFSVAV
-990 LGF
+990 GY